1 MAYLAYP
8 GPPPLQ
14 ISYHFPGTPDYL
26 APELLQHSPHSFAV
40 DWWGLGVCLYEFMIG
55 IPPFTADSPEDVFDN
70 ILNLR
75 IGTYYLLSNESDTR
89 NGFQVMEV
97 PA

>member
-1 MAYLAYP
+1 MYP
-8 GPPPLQ
+8 KTGFWEHVRSATTYS
-14 ISYHFPGTPDYL
+14 SYVFIILYKFCIIFAGTPDYL
-26 APELLQHSPHSFAV
+26 APELLQHIPHSFAV

-75 IGTYYLLSNESDTR
+75 IGTYLL
-89 NGFQVMEV
+89 M
-97 PA
+97 